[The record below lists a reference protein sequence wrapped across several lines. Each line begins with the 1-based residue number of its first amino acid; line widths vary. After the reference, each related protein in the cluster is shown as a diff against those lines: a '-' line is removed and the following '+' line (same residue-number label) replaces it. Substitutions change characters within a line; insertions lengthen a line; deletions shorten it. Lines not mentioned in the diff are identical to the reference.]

1 VQLTF
6 RPEPGE
12 RAALENDPGMTIAT
26 RVTMITSDQLAT
38 QLDRLVALDP
48 SPYPVISLYLNLQPD
63 QQGHHHFD
71 PFVRNALPDRIATYP
86 ADAPERASLEK
97 DADAIRD
104 YLGSVDPAAKGLAI
118 FASSGAGLF
127 EAMPLA
133 APIAEHLL
141 HISDQPHVYPLAHLL
156 DQYPRYAVLIA
167 DTQTARLLV
176 ISGNTVEHSTDVDGP
191 KTKRHKAG
199 GWSQTRFQRH
209 VDQFRAQHAKEVVD
223 VLTQTVRNEEIRWII
238 IGGDEV
244 ITPLLKEEMPKDVAE
259 RVIDVVPMDIRAPER
274 TVLDRVLELVRRQEV
289 ETDRERV
296 AALVDAYRAGGL
308 ATLGVERVTQALE
321 LGQVDELL
329 ITGQPAALEGADQP
343 APDAPAAERSPAERA
358 ADDLV
363 TKARQTGASLRFIED
378 PALLE
383 PFGGVGASLRFK
395 L

>member
-1 VQLTF
+1 M
-6 RPEPGE
+6 R
-12 RAALENDPGMTIAT
+12 IAT
-26 RVTMITSDQLAT
+26 PISMVTSDQLAT
-38 QLDRLVALDP
+38 QLDRLATLEP
-48 SPYPVISLYLNLQPD
+48 GPYPVISLYLNLQPD
-63 QQGHHHFD
+63 QQGRDRFD
-71 PFVRNALPDRIATYP
+71 AFVRNALPERIATYP
-86 ADAPERASLEK
+86 AEGPERASLEK
-97 DADAIRD
+97 DAEAIRN
-104 YLGSVDPAAKGLAI
+104 YLGSVDRAANGVAI

-127 EAMPLA
+127 EAMQLA

-141 HISDQPHVYPLAHLL
+141 HISDLPHVYPLAHLL

-176 ISGNTVEHSTDVDGP
+176 IGGNMVEHSTAVDGP

-223 VLTQTVRNEEIRWII
+223 VLTHTVRNEQIRWII

-244 ITPLLKEEMPKDVAE
+244 ITPLLKEHMPKDVAE

-274 TVLDRVLELVRRQEV
+274 MVLDRVLELVQKQDV

-308 ATLGVERVTQALE
+308 ATLGVERVKRALE

-329 ITGQPAALEGADQP
+329 ITAQPAALEGADQP
-343 APDAPAAERSPAERA
+343 AAPDAPAAERSPAERA

-383 PFGGVGASLRFK
+383 PFGGVGAFLRFK
-395 L
+395 I